1 MWDKQEWSG
10 FQGGNWQ
17 QEIDVRSFIQKNY
30 TPYLGDEGFL
40 APPTSRTQKV
50 WEKCQALLLEELHKG
65 VLDVDTHRI
74 SGIDAFSP
82 GYIDK
87 ENEVIV
93 GLQTDEPLKRMVN
106 LYGGVRTAKAAL
118 SQYGYTLDEDISRHF
133 SQYRKTH
140 NEGVFDA
147 YPKRTRMARHVGLL
161 TGLPDAYGRGR
172 IIGDYRRVPLY
183 GMDLLIE
190 ERKKDLEKLDGPMTE
205 ERIRL
210 REEVSEQIR
219 TMNKIKAMALGYG
232 IDLSQPAKNAR
243 EAVQFLYMA
252 YLAGVK
258 ENNGAANSLGRT
270 STFLDIYFQRDLERG
285 LCGEKE
291 IQELVDQFIIKLR
304 LVRHLRTA
312 EYNDLFGGDP
322 TWVTE
327 SVGGMGINGKPL
339 VTKTSFRYLHTLS
352 NLGTSPEPNLTILW
366 SQNLPGR
373 I

>member
-190 ERKKDLEKLDGPMTE
+190 ERKKDLEKLDGPNDG
-205 ERIRL
+205 R
-210 REEVSEQIR
+210 
-219 TMNKIKAMALGYG
+219 
-232 IDLSQPAKNAR
+232 
-243 EAVQFLYMA
+243 A
-252 YLAGVK
+252 YPPEG
-258 ENNGAANSLGRT
+258 
-270 STFLDIYFQRDLERG
+270 RG
-285 LCGEKE
+285 LGTDPDHEQNQSHGAGLWYRPLPAGKE
-291 IQELVDQFIIKLR
+291 RPGSGAVFIYGLSGR
-304 LVRHLRTA
+304 
-312 EYNDLFGGDP
+312 
-322 TWVTE
+322 
-327 SVGGMGINGKPL
+327 SQGK
-339 VTKTSFRYLHTLS
+339 
-352 NLGTSPEPNLTILW
+352 
-366 SQNLPGR
+366 
-373 I
+373 